1 MKKFISYNNTFTQS
15 DSSSQKFLKVNSI
28 NQSKNV
34 DINML
39 LNRVKLNK
47 HEELKKKIIF
57 IIGCST
63 ALVLF
68 TFLIISIK

>member
-1 MKKFISYNNTFTQS
+1 MKKFISYNNTFKES
-15 DSSSQKFLKVNSI
+15 DLSSQKFFKGNST
-28 NQSKNV
+28 NV
-34 DINML
+34 DINKL

-47 HEELKKKIIF
+47 YEELKKKIIF
-57 IIGCST
+57 IFGSST

>member
-1 MKKFISYNNTFTQS
+1 MKKFISYNSTYTES
-15 DSSSQKFLKVNSI
+15 DLSSQKSFKENLI
-28 NQSKNV
+28 NRSTNV
-34 DINML
+34 DINKL

>member
-1 MKKFISYNNTFTQS
+1 MNKSIFYNKIFAESN
-15 DSSSQKFLKVNSI
+15 SSSQKIFKENSI

-34 DINML
+34 DINKL
-39 LNRVKLNK
+39 LNRIKLNK

-57 IIGCST
+57 IFGSST
-63 ALVLF
+63 ILVLF

>member
-1 MKKFISYNNTFTQS
+1 MKKFILHNKTFAVS
-15 DSSSQKFLKVNSI
+15 NSSSQKLFKENSI

-34 DINML
+34 DINKL

-57 IIGCST
+57 IFGSST

-68 TFLIISIK
+68 TFLIIFIK

>member
-15 DSSSQKFLKVNSI
+15 DSSSQKFFKVNSI

-34 DINML
+34 DINKL
-39 LNRVKLNK
+39 LNRIKLNK
-47 HEELKKKIIF
+47 YEELKKKIIF
-57 IIGCST
+57 IFGCST